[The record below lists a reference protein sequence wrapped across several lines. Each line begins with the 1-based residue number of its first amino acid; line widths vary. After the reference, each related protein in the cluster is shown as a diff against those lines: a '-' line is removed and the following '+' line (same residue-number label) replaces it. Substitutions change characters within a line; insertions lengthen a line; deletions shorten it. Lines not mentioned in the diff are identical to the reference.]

1 MDIEKI
7 EETLAREEIELAPLW
22 KRLVAFIIDDLL
34 ISMVLIGINW
44 DSIVQNSHDKE
55 AILGIVSS
63 SWIVLYII
71 KIVYQWLFVCF
82 YGATIGK
89 IVVKIRVI
97 EVGLLDNPKMGQSF
111 VRSCFRILSEMLM
124 YLPFLFVFEN
134 RIYQALHDKVAKTI
148 VVNLK

>member
-63 SWIVLYII
+63 SWIALYSSKLYINGYLC
-71 KIVYQWLFVCF
+71 VFMERLL
-82 YGATIGK
+82 
-89 IVVKIRVI
+89 VK
-97 EVGLLDNPKMGQSF
+97 LL
-111 VRSCFRILSEMLM
+111 
-124 YLPFLFVFEN
+124 
-134 RIYQALHDKVAKTI
+134 
-148 VVNLK
+148 